1 MYKDNG
7 QGTLLIRRGTKE
19 EIEKLQE
26 RYEKA
31 LDKHLG
37 LKKSFSERKDTL
49 KKSSE
54 QLSILILAHL

>member
-26 RYEKA
+26 RDEKA

-54 QLSILILAHL
+54 Q